1 MYICEYTKCTQA
13 HISTRLLNQR
23 MCRRVLCR
31 RVSVEMD
38 TCTYV
43 PFEYTHVHSFM
54 IYQVVFRLAYTLRCL
69 SRHEV
74 LLSYKNRLK
83 MPHSYDIAFLLSHAF
98 IRNDDTSPHILFI
111 GNLNLYPHPSLS
123 DLLLCIVLHGNGNIH
138 HIHKENVCHLQL
150 HRFYISHRPCCQQAN
165 F

>member
-1 MYICEYTKCTQA
+1 MCICEYTKCTHA

-31 RVSVEMD
+31 RVSFEMD

-54 IYQVVFRLAYTLRCL
+54 LYQVVFWLAYTLRCL

-74 LLSYKNRLK
+74 LSFKNRLK
-83 MPHSYDIAFLLSHAF
+83 MPYLCDIAFLLSHAF
-98 IRNDDTSPHILFI
+98 IRNDDTSLHIFFI
-111 GNLNLYPHPSLS
+111 GNLNFVSLS
-123 DLLLCIVLHGNGNIH
+123 IIINSIRFWPATVYSSSRKWQYTSYSQRKCLSSSTSPFLH
-138 HIHKENVCHLQL
+138 
-150 HRFYISHRPCCQQAN
+150 IS
-165 F
+165 